1 MKTISKIF
9 SVLLLGAMMFT
20 SCMKDNYDAPESM
33 LTGRVMYNGE
43 ALQLRGNEAV
53 QFFINMVML
62 NTILSMCMLI
72 RMVCILLICLMVN
85 IR

>member
-43 ALQLRGNEAV
+43 ALQL
-53 QFFINMVML
+53 QWQ
-62 NTILSMCMLI
+62 
-72 RMVCILLICLMVN
+72 
-85 IR
+85 

>member
-1 MKTISKIF
+1 MAGLIIIRNWLKTRINNLKLEETMKTISKIF

-53 QFFINMVML
+53 QL
-62 NTILSMCMLI
+62 QLYQHG
-72 RMVCILLICLMVN
+72 
-85 IR
+85 

>member
-1 MKTISKIF
+1 MAGLIIIRNWLKTRINNLKLEETMKTISKIF

-43 ALQLRGNEAV
+43 ALQLRGKEAV
-53 QFFINMVML
+53 QVQL
-62 NTILSMCMLI
+62 
-72 RMVCILLICLMVN
+72 
-85 IR
+85 

>member
-1 MKTISKIF
+1 
-9 SVLLLGAMMFT
+9 MMFT

-43 ALQLRGNEAV
+43 ALQLRGKEAV
-53 QFFINMVML
+53 QLQLYQHGYAKHDPINVYVNQDGMYSANLFV
-62 NTILSMCMLI
+62 
-72 RMVCILLICLMVN
+72 VN